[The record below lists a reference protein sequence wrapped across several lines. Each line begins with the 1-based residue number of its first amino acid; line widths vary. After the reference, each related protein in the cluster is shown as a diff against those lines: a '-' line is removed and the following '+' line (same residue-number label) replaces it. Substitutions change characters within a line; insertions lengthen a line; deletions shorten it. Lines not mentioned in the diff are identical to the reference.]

1 MGVEIVPAAIGY
13 KDIVSYLCPS
23 SKFPIKG
30 GGKYAGNG
38 KIAYEV
44 KKRIGSLTRLKIG
57 FSFPNRM
64 HIK

>member
-30 GGKYAGNG
+30 GENML
-38 KIAYEV
+38 V
-44 KKRIGSLTRLKIG
+44 MS
-57 FSFPNRM
+57 S
-64 HIK
+64 

>member
-44 KKRIGSLTRLKIG
+44 KKTYWVLNKTENWVFI
-57 FSFPNRM
+57 P
-64 HIK
+64 